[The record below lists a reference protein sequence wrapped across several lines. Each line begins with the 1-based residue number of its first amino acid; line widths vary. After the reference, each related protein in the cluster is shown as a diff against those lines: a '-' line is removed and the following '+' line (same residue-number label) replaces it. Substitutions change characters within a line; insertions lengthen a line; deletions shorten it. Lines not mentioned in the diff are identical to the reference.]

1 MNPDNHVHEYCVR
14 RSGWRAVRGMVWSA
28 AWVCCAL
35 VVGGCGKREAVSQPV
50 TKQEK
55 PVSVTAVP
63 SVTPASVRQAETV
76 AVAMALSGGPTNST
90 QPAAA
95 SGRDLPVAAGSAA
108 AFSNAV
114 QAIQE
119 AYESGAFSDAMRKV
133 AALRAGFPAQT
144 AEVEALE
151 MKVRTAKNEAVQL
164 GSAMD
169 MLISGDQKAASMA
182 REELKQGGET
192 ARILLRRAARG
203 SDEALSLR
211 AASILAEMHDE
222 KIFSQV
228 VDRVVRNLAT
238 PDRGKYLTAL
248 GPMIEAAQP
257 GDLAPLWE
265 KVVQE
270 PAFKQRDVVSV
281 LGTVL
286 EKRCGGKSDRF
297 DAFVGTPGLYA
308 QLQAYVKS
316 AIVTTNDVTASS
328 WGVEQAYRWGA
339 FIAGIHGF
347 YYADMDLKQLVFER
361 IDGQLSFEHGT
372 FGYPDKRLENFAI
385 RWAGKFVVTKPG
397 KYRFHVNSDDG
408 HRLWIAGNKLLDC
421 WGSPGDDQAEVS
433 LAAGLHDIVLDYQQ
447 GPGGSTL
454 KAWWASSDSAEQLL
468 SKDVLRAVP
477 IVPNK
482 PAP

>member
-1 MNPDNHVHEYCVR
+1 MNPNNDFHEYCVR

-35 VVGGCGKREAVSQPV
+35 VVGGCGKREAVPQSV

-63 SVTPASVRQAETV
+63 AVTPVATALTAGQTNATQSTV
-76 AVAMALSGGPTNST
+76 ASATG
-90 QPAAA
+90 
-95 SGRDLPVAAGSAA
+95 LPVVAGSAA
-108 AFSNAV
+108 SFSNAV
-114 QAIQE
+114 EAIQE

-133 AALRAGFPAQT
+133 AALRTGFPSQT

-151 MKVRTAKNEAVQL
+151 MKVRNAKNEAVQL
-164 GSAMD
+164 ASALD
-169 MLISGDQKAASMA
+169 MLVSGDQKAVGMA
-182 REELKQGGET
+182 REELRQGGDT

-270 PAFKQRDVVSV
+270 PAFKQKDVVSV

-297 DAFVGTPGLYA
+297 DAFVGTPGLTTIKEQSYTFS
-308 QLQAYVKS
+308 LCPPHSHSTFSFCSS
-316 AIVTTNDVTASS
+316 AI
-328 WGVEQAYRWGA
+328 
-339 FIAGIHGF
+339 
-347 YYADMDLKQLVFER
+347 
-361 IDGQLSFEHGT
+361 
-372 FGYPDKRLENFAI
+372 
-385 RWAGKFVVTKPG
+385 
-397 KYRFHVNSDDG
+397 
-408 HRLWIAGNKLLDC
+408 C
-421 WGSPGDDQAEVS
+421 C
-433 LAAGLHDIVLDYQQ
+433 
-447 GPGGSTL
+447 
-454 KAWWASSDSAEQLL
+454 
-468 SKDVLRAVP
+468 
-477 IVPNK
+477 
-482 PAP
+482 